1 MQEED
6 RVIFL
11 GEIISEEE
19 EEEEEQNSVDQ
30 ALNLSIGKG
39 GGIRCSLLVSTY
51 T

>member
-11 GEIISEEE
+11 GEIISEE